1 MINGLHAGLS
11 PQEEIALRQVAHG
24 SLTVDV
30 RTTARLTQLALV
42 ERTKTG
48 LCLTALGRK
57 RVASLPRAP
66 ILGDADHAM
75 RRLGVSLTYWTE
87 QARRQPAAT
96 RHDDVL
102 RGVSVLVVEDDYHQA
117 QTFARALKQ
126 ADADVRAPSP
136 SAAAALDAIAT
147 ATPQCAVVDIHLGDG
162 PCYRVPQFLK
172 QRRVPFIFVTAYD
185 RTGLSSEFDDIECL
199 DKPVEDSR
207 LVSTLSRVYA
217 STVPPSVAT

>member
-1 MINGLHAGLS
+1 MINGLHGVLS
-11 PQEEIALRQVAHG
+11 PHEEIALRQIAHG

-30 RTTARLTQLALV
+30 RSTARLTQLALV
-42 ERTKTG
+42 QRTKTG
-48 LCLTALGRK
+48 LCLTALGQK
-57 RVASLPRAP
+57 RVASLPTAP
-66 ILGDADHAM
+66 ILGDADRAV
-75 RRLGVSLTYWTE
+75 RRLGASLTYWTE

-96 RHDDVL
+96 SDDVL

-136 SAAAALDAIAT
+136 SASAALDAIAT
-147 ATPQCAVVDIHLGDG
+147 ATPQCAVVDLHLGDG

-207 LVSTLSRVYA
+207 LVNTLSRVYA
-217 STVPPSVAT
+217 STVSAAT

>member
-1 MINGLHAGLS
+1 VLLS
-11 PQEEIALRQVAHG
+11 PHEEIALRQIAHG

-30 RTTARLTQLALV
+30 RSTARLTQLALV
-42 ERTKTG
+42 HPTKTG
-48 LCLTALGRK
+48 LCLTALGQK
-57 RVASLPRAP
+57 RVAALPRAP
-66 ILGDADHAM
+66 ILGDADRAV
-75 RRLGVSLTYWTE
+75 RRLGASLTYWTE

-96 RHDDVL
+96 RHDGL

-117 QTFARALKQ
+117 QTFARALKE

-147 ATPQCAVVDIHLGDG
+147 ATPQCAVVDLHLGDG

-172 QRRVPFIFVTAYD
+172 QRHVPFIFVTAYD
-185 RTGLSSEFDDIECL
+185 RTGLSSEFDDIQCL

-217 STVPPSVAT
+217 STVPPPAMT